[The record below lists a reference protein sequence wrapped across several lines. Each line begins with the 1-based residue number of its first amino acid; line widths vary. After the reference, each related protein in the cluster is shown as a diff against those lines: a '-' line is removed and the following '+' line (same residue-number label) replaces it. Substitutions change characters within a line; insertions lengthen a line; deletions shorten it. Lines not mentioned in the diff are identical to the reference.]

1 MQAPIDETSSIPYV
15 AIVTAAGL
23 GERMGGPKALLA
35 VRWGDGTGEL
45 PLAIAHARAHLDEGG
60 AERVIVVVKPD
71 VAGLLSR
78 FKQRALDIVVST
90 ARHELGPAGSIQ
102 RALLVLPKPPEA
114 WVMIEPVD
122 MPSSTRAIR
131 SRLLEGASRTPA
143 PDAVRPVH
151 DGRRGHPVLVRRRVL
166 DPMASANPPTLRD
179 VLHAMPAWQA
189 DRPGG
194 VLDVDVVDPR
204 ATTAFD
210 APADILAFYGHGARF
225 FEEEEPTTA

>member
-1 MQAPIDETSSIPYV
+1 MQAPIDESPSIPYV

-90 ARHELGPAGSIQ
+90 APHELGPAGSIQ
-102 RALLVLPKPPEA
+102 RALLVLPKAPDA

-131 SRLLEGASRTPA
+131 SKNGMEML
-143 PDAVRPVH
+143 
-151 DGRRGHPVLVRRRVL
+151 
-166 DPMASANPPTLRD
+166 PPT
-179 VLHAMPAWQA
+179 VGSCSSSASSSKP
-189 DRPGG
+189 
-194 VLDVDVVDPR
+194 V
-204 ATTAFD
+204 ATC
-210 APADILAFYGHGARF
+210 
-225 FEEEEPTTA
+225 